1 MLSLNRFAKL
11 VMTKHL
17 LFFVWFAVIFNCSAV
32 SGQLIADF
40 SANKTEGCGSVEV
53 VFSNTTMGADAGT
66 TYSWDL
72 GGVTSDRVDP
82 GRIFET
88 PGKYKICLT
97 ATSSTGVKNTKCK
110 DDFITVFA
118 LPEVDFSVDRTKGCS
133 PVTVAFK
140 NLSKSQNKLVS
151 LTWDLGGTGNVIKT
165 NNLDSLVTSVYSK
178 GGKYTASLTVIDDK
192 NCINTLLRKD
202 IIEVLAPAEVIPT
215 KAFLKTCGLPWEVEI
230 KNNNIDPDAEYTWDF
245 GNGTTFKGDNPPIVK

>member
-1 MLSLNRFAKL
+1 MNRFAKL

-97 ATSSTGVKNTKCK
+97 ATSSTGVKNTKCNKSLPPLLGLRRGIAAIEWPMMFTCTHK
-110 DDFITVFA
+110 DDSR
-118 LPEVDFSVDRTKGCS
+118 E
-133 PVTVAFK
+133 
-140 NLSKSQNKLVS
+140 NQ
-151 LTWDLGGTGNVIKT
+151 
-165 NNLDSLVTSVYSK
+165 
-178 GGKYTASLTVIDDK
+178 
-192 NCINTLLRKD
+192 
-202 IIEVLAPAEVIPT
+202 
-215 KAFLKTCGLPWEVEI
+215 
-230 KNNNIDPDAEYTWDF
+230 
-245 GNGTTFKGDNPPIVK
+245 